1 MEKMEKLSV
10 ESVTNLTRSVESYV
24 DSMQLETW
32 MIILCVVTVVSTCMC
47 VFQQLRSLV
56 CCLLAPIWL
65 PLKGLYMCCSR

>member
-32 MIILCVVTVVSTCMC
+32 MIIVCVVTVV
-47 VFQQLRSLV
+47 
-56 CCLLAPIWL
+56 
-65 PLKGLYMCCSR
+65 